1 VSDLQCP
8 ARIVLA
14 RHGEAEYE
22 SPLLHDHGGS
32 LTPTGRAQARALGD
46 RLREERIAH
55 VYTSSLARA
64 VQTGELAAAVLGVEV
79 TVREGLHEFGAG
91 DARGVTFEDAL
102 FGPVFTAWLGGDAET
117 RVPGGESGAEIARRV
132 VDVLDDLAD
141 RHRGETLLVV
151 AHGGA
156 ILATLSV
163 VAWRAGRS
171 DDIANCAFAVLERD
185 GDGWRLA
192 TDLPA
197 GEVRQT

>member
-1 VSDLQCP
+1 MSDLQCP

-22 SPLLHDHGGS
+22 SPLLNDHGGS
-32 LTPTGRAQARALGD
+32 LTVTGRAQARALGE
-46 RLREERIAH
+46 RLRDERVAH

-91 DARGVTFEDAL
+91 DARGRTFEDAL
-102 FGPVFTAWLGGDAET
+102 FGPVFEGWLGGDAET

-192 TDLPA
+192 SDLPS
-197 GEVRQT
+197 R